1 MHFRNQCLKIVS
13 LTLNS
18 SKRRIFCD
26 FNLVYFSL
34 LKVVLKREKRIF
46 VRLFLSDILCVMRS
60 SNQRGHYNYYHIE
73 SISGDICE
81 LGVS

>member
-18 SKRRIFCD
+18 SSRRIFCD

-34 LKVVLKREKRIF
+34 LKVVLKREERIF
-46 VRLFLSDILCVMRS
+46 VPLSDILCVMRS
-60 SNQRGHYNYYHIE
+60 SNHRGHYNYYHIE

-81 LGVS
+81 EGVG

>member
-34 LKVVLKREKRIF
+34 LKVVLKREERIF
-46 VRLFLSDILCVMRS
+46 VPLFAMLFCVMRS